1 MVGVTHNNRILP
13 DIKIWCRKSLL
24 QNLGPES
31 ITAGHICCRT
41 SLSLKSAFQPSSL
54 RPTCVSMLIGVFTA
68 ILLVERAFY

>member
-13 DIKIWCRKSLL
+13 DVKIRCRKSLL

-31 ITAGHICCRT
+31 ISAGHICCRT

-54 RPTCVSMLIGVFTA
+54 RKSKNYGDLPVYLCS
-68 ILLVERAFY
+68 